1 MPNIVVY
8 KALEKGQFLV
18 QFLRILQCQYI
29 SIFMSVVT
37 GMGIV
42 ELALERQYIPRS
54 VGKESLCLKL
64 QVILVGKWTGRLLN
78 GAVGNAGS
86 LFVKRRVALI
96 NIT

>member
-1 MPNIVVY
+1 MS
-8 KALEKGQFLV
+8 AL
-18 QFLRILQCQYI
+18 
-29 SIFMSVVT
+29 T
-37 GMGIV
+37 GIGIA

-64 QVILVGKWTGRLLN
+64 QVILVGNWTERLLN

-96 NIT
+96 NITYIKAIIKPIWTIYTYFPAL